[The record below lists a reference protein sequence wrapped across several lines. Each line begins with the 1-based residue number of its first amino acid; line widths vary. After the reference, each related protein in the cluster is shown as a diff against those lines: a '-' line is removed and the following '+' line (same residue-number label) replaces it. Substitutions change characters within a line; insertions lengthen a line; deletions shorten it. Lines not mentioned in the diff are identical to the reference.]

1 MIISIITQ
9 MEAAGA
15 QGAMIRLHKRFMLD
29 GFDSKA
35 VFLYKKRDVYSN
47 IPNVVCM
54 LDHQPKGI
62 FDYIKIFFRLF
73 QFISKNKGA
82 KLVCFTH
89 YANIIGGVI
98 GRLAGASKIVISHR
112 NPVESYPRAARF
124 FDKVIGYLGLYN
136 EMICVSQAVVDSF
149 SNYPQR
155 YRKKLNL
162 VLNGIDTPTG
172 YSAKEFEWIKKPDKV
187 TLVTTGRLHPQKNQK
202 ILIDAIKDFPNL
214 SLYIAGDGELREEF
228 EGYIRDMKL
237 GGQVALLGELPPD
250 KVYSFLS
257 NGDVFVFPSSW
268 EAFGF
273 SVVEAMAIGL
283 PVIASDIPAMK
294 EIVGESGILI
304 GNNNIDNWRLVF
316 SDLSEGNFNL
326 KKYSNYSLEK
336 AKRYSLDVMYKQY
349 KDLISGE

>member
-29 GFDSKA
+29 GFDSTA

-54 LDHQPKGI
+54 LDHQPSGI
-62 FDYIKIFFRLF
+62 FDYMKILFRLF
-73 QFISKNKGA
+73 RFISKNKGA

-89 YANIIGGVI
+89 YANIIGALI
-98 GRLAGASKIVISHR
+98 GRLAGASRVIISHR
-112 NPVESYPRAARF
+112 NPVESYPGVARSL
-124 FDKVIGYLGLYN
+124 DKVIGYLGIYD

-149 SNYPQR
+149 KNHPLR
-155 YRKKLNL
+155 YRKRLNL
-162 VLNGIDTPTG
+162 VLNGIDMPTA
-172 YSAKEFEWIKKPDKV
+172 YTAEEFEWIRKPGKV
-187 TLVTTGRLHPQKNQK
+187 ILVTTGRLHPQKNQK
-202 ILIDAIKDFPNL
+202 ILMEAIKDFPNL
-214 SLYIAGDGELREEF
+214 NLYVAGDGELREEY
-228 EGYIRDMKL
+228 EDYIRDLKL
-237 GGQVALLGELPPD
+237 EGQVTLLGELPPD

-283 PVIASDIPAMK
+283 PVVASSIPAMK
-294 EIVGESGILI
+294 EIVGSSGILI
-304 GNNNIDNWRLVF
+304 EPDSISKWKDIFGKIAAAEIN
-316 SDLSEGNFNL
+316 LSE
-326 KKYSNYSLEK
+326 YSLSSKTK
-336 AKRYSLDVMYKQY
+336 ATDYSLDKMYNQY
-349 KDLISGE
+349 KYLLLG